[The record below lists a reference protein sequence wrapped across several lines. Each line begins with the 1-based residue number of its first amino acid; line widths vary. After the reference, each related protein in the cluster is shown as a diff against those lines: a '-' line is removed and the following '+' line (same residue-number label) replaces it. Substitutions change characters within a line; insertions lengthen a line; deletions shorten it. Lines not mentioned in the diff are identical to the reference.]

1 MKLYRKT
8 RLKIYLRSVLFG
20 EKCVCCQRLDTKG
33 ESLLC
38 PECEHQLRLSRF
50 EMCMDCGRLVKDCL
64 CSTAEASYAG
74 CDMLIKYAFY
84 EPSVPT
90 KPINK
95 IVHRLKRVKDKL
107 LAAYMVAGLTK
118 KVCELVGELG
128 GTADNTLVV
137 HIPRS
142 AKKRRDA
149 GHDQARLLAK
159 EFSRRTSYPSRD
171 VLVRVKEGKLQK
183 TLSTKEREKNAH
195 GMFAVRRGESVSG
208 KIVIIVD
215 DLVTSGATLAE
226 ATRLMLENGA
236 VRVLAVSI
244 AKNL

>member
-8 RLKIYLRSVLFG
+8 RFKIWLRSVFFG

-38 PECEHQLRLSRF
+38 PECERQLRNSRF
-50 EMCMDCGRLVKDCL
+50 EVCMNCGKLVKDCL
-64 CSTAEASYAG
+64 CSTAEAYYAG

-95 IVHRLKRVKDKL
+95 IVHRLKKVKDKL
-107 LAAYMVAGLTK
+107 LAAYMVAGRAK
-118 KVCELVGELG
+118 KLCEIVGSLD
-128 GTADNTLVV
+128 GTPDNTLIV

-159 EFSRRTSYPSRD
+159 EFSRRTSYPLRD

-183 TLSTKEREKNAH
+183 TLSVKEREKNAQ
-195 GMFAVRRGESVSG
+195 GMFAVRRGEMVRG
-208 KIVIIVD
+208 KIVVIVD

-236 VRVLAVSI
+236 VRVVAILL